1 MARKTIPVKLI
12 LKLRSSGMTRNMIAK
27 TQGISKKSVL
37 EVFDIADSLGISYDD
52 ICELS
57 DLDAYKRIY
66 PGKQREETVYEDPDW
81 QHIHKE
87 HVRVGAS
94 I

>member
-27 TQGISKKSVL
+27 TQGISKKIVL
-37 EVFDIADSLGISYDD
+37 EVFDIEDSLGISHNDV
-52 ICELS
+52 CELS
-57 DLDAYKRIY
+57 DLNAYKRIY
-66 PGKQREETVYEDPDW
+66 PGKQREETVYEDSDW

-87 HVRVGAS
+87 LARVGAS